1 MEVIQMTGQ
10 SHSLKSDKLLVSV
23 YARHGDT
30 CGLADS
36 YGHHDSLGC
45 ASGLKEQDYILVAR
59 FAYLQEAIDYCEQV
73 GKRGVN
79 SRLVSRIVPS
89 APFTSSY
96 PKNTYKDI
104 TDAREN
110 ALVQS

>member
-1 MEVIQMTGQ
+1 MNKT
-10 SHSLKSDKLLVSV
+10 DKLDVSI

-45 ASGLKEQDYILVAR
+45 ASGMKEDDYILVAK
-59 FAYLQEAIDYCEQV
+59 FSYLQEAIDYCESV

-79 SRLVSRIVPS
+79 THLVSRIVPS
-89 APFTSSY
+89 APYTSSY

-104 TDAREN
+104 LDAEAN
-110 ALVQS
+110 VKQVS